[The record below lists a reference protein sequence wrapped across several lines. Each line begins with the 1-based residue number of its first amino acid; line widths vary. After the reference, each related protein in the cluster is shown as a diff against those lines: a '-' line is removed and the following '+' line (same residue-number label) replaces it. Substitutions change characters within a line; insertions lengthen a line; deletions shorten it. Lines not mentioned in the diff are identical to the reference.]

1 MFTATSLHLI
11 ESLSMNVTVENLS
24 ALERRVSVRLPL
36 ADIEGE
42 VDQRLKKLSRTVK
55 LHGFRPGKV
64 PFRLVAQQFGPQVR
78 QEVLGDTVQ
87 RSFGEAVRE
96 RTGSGITVS
105 SAPAPSALGIR

>member
-1 MFTATSLHLI
+1 
-11 ESLSMNVTVENLS
+11 MNVTVENLS

-78 QEVLGDTVQ
+78 
-87 RSFGEAVRE
+87 RRKP
-96 RTGSGITVS
+96 GSE
-105 SAPAPSALGIR
+105 PA